1 MKFAVP
7 RIFRHLAAVAFCSS
21 ACCQTWEREE
31 VRFETIQ
38 SRARDLSNKPYAA
51 PNRDALPAW
60 IHNLTRDQYQD
71 IRFNPNQALWATDH
85 LPFRAMF
92 FHPGFLYHEPV
103 TLNEFTSSHQQQ
115 IRLAEAYFNYGPS
128 LQKHGDLPP
137 DGGFSGFRLH
147 SPLNTPDIFDELIS
161 FQGSTSWRALGKG
174 QRYGVSSR
182 AIAVNTEIQGV
193 TEELPTFREFWLRKP
208 PTDDTYARFYALLD
222 GPSYSGAYEFTV
234 HPGNETIVVV
244 HAVLFT
250 RRAVQR
256 LGIAPMSSLFWFGEN
271 SRRHF
276 DDVHP
281 EVHHSDGLAMRMST
295 GERLWRPLNND
306 SGKLEISFFNSEKC
320 DGFGLLQ
327 RDRRFAA
334 YEDADANYQI
344 RPSLWVEPTSDWGAG
359 RIVLMEMPTSNG
371 LSDNTMAMWE
381 PSHTPQPGER
391 IEFSYRQCWTTNPD
405 PAQADGFVVA
415 TRTGVP
421 DPTREQRSFVIEF
434 TGKT

>member
-1 MKFAVP
+1 
-7 RIFRHLAAVAFCSS
+7 
-21 ACCQTWEREE
+21 
-31 VRFETIQ
+31 
-38 SRARDLSNKPYAA
+38 
-51 PNRDALPAW
+51 
-60 IHNLTRDQYQD
+60 
-71 IRFNPNQALWATDH
+71 
-85 LPFRAMF
+85 
-92 FHPGFLYHEPV
+92 
-103 TLNEFTSSHQQQ
+103 
-115 IRLAEAYFNYGPS
+115 
-128 LQKHGDLPP
+128 
-137 DGGFSGFRLH
+137 
-147 SPLNTPDIFDELIS
+147 
-161 FQGSTSWRALGKG
+161 
-174 QRYGVSSR
+174 
-182 AIAVNTEIQGV
+182 
-193 TEELPTFREFWLRKP
+193 
-208 PTDDTYARFYALLD
+208 
-222 GPSYSGAYEFTV
+222 
-234 HPGNETIVVV
+234 
-244 HAVLFT
+244 
-250 RRAVQR
+250 
-256 LGIAPMSSLFWFGEN
+256 MSSLFWFGEN

-434 TGKT
+434 TGKTLNQVSEIPLTAHIEAISPGSDKIKIQGVAVQPMPDERWRVTFQISPATDGAKLADIGPIELRGCLKRGENFLTETWAHRVIP